1 MNFRFLSYFYPALEQ
16 KFVPNNREEFQ
27 RLFFYEGNKIALQ
40 ISSINQLKRAPSF
53 LTREAH
59 AQHELS
65 WVVDK
70 CIPRSMGCKLYAG
83 EVRSQL
89 TFKLLSLFN

>member
-1 MNFRFLSYFYPALEQ
+1 MLIFNNLLRFLHVKYTDTW
-16 KFVPNNREEFQ
+16 
-27 RLFFYEGNKIALQ
+27 
-40 ISSINQLKRAPSF
+40 F

-70 CIPRSMGCKLYAG
+70 CVPPSMGCKLYAN
-83 EVRSQL
+83 EVRSQF

>member
-1 MNFRFLSYFYPALEQ
+1 MQLVQ
-16 KFVPNNREEFQ
+16 KLPLLTN
-27 RLFFYEGNKIALQ
+27 LKIYIGHSQ
-40 ISSINQLKRAPSF
+40 IIPSVF

-70 CIPRSMGCKLYAG
+70 NVPRSMGCKLYAN

-89 TFKLLSLFN
+89 TFKLLSIFN